1 MTTAPTHATTRR
13 RAIAGTIG
21 LGASLLWRPA
31 RATAPELA
39 AAVRTFTG
47 GAPTRP
53 GRVTLD
59 IEPLVENGNTVPI
72 TVSVAS
78 PMTADNH
85 VQAIAVFT
93 ERNPQPEV
101 AQFTLTP
108 RSGRARVSTHIRLA
122 TSQQV
127 VAVARLR
134 DGSYWSHAVDVIVT
148 LAACVE

>member
-1 MTTAPTHATTRR
+1 MTAAPIHATTRR

-21 LGASLLWRPA
+21 LCASLSWRSA

-47 GAPTRP
+47 GAPVRA

-59 IEPLVENGNTVPI
+59 IEPLVENGNAVPI
-72 TVSVAS
+72 TVSAAS
-78 PMTADNH
+78 PMTVDDH

-101 AQFTLTP
+101 AQFNLTP
-108 RSGRARVSTHIRLA
+108 RSGRARVSTHMRLA

-127 VAVARLR
+127 VAVARMR
-134 DGSYWSHAVDVIVT
+134 DGSYWSHTINVIVT